1 MPNAAEDNALVEE
14 VSFVD
19 AAVSGFKNRAAA
31 SAVDGNATGPSEG
44 GGAGSVAMGVK
55 REAAPAAS
63 ATWFATRTELDTG
76 LVDL

>member
-1 MPNAAEDNALVEE
+1 LVEE

-44 GGAGSVAMGVK
+44 GGVVGSVAMGVK